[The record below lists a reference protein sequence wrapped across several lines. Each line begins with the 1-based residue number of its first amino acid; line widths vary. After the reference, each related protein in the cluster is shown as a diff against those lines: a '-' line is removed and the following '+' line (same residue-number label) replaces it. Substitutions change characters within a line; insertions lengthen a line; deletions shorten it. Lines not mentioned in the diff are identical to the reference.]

1 MIKRRKKVLNVT
13 DGGRAFPIAPGYFL
27 MKGRTHEQGG
37 IGIGN
42 NLEVEDG
49 EIIKTNKKSLKVL
62 SNAPI
67 MNGISP
73 AQMALGGLNN
83 GTFEQRFNQGF
94 KYQERFKDENG
105 LKDDGTKAQFG
116 TEYWDKALWK
126 PNNKK
131 EINVEIPFALPEENV
146 TKPKTKK
153 RNGEYIGGTPTEARL
168 KALDKMPKVK
178 QRIEELSKSYG
189 IDKNL
194 LTHRFLREGWL
205 DANIDVYNNTDKEL
219 QKDYWELVSNQ
230 EVSGFSGLGLDDA
243 GSLMPKY
250 NLRRDIS
257 YWTDVNENEKG
268 RAVISPYFDNIYD
281 ALEVKAADMEYRQNE
296 LRKRGISEEDINT
309 YVNAAYNLGLYHKDL
324 ENTDWIK
331 ENYTVPNYYKLG
343 GMNKQNKKELGGD
356 ATISSTGKR
365 KKAIFGK
372 QLTYK
377 DILEKNFTKPINITI
392 PDININGYNNNQ
404 TFNNDRLSFQEMVY
418 TAFDKPNINIPNVN
432 VPDINYPAL
441 TTNTSIV
448 RKDLTLPKVI
458 PHINNKVQKIIKDK
472 PLSETPITKISF
484 LKANPNF
491 LGNVIGS
498 VANIIGSGI
507 SYGVNKNMLND
518 LKSPR
523 TPYILQAN
531 KLKTNIN
538 INPQLNE
545 LRRTVDKYNKFA
557 DRNTAS
563 SQVAYNRRLGN
574 ELSFLENYNQ
584 LYGQKENIETQLIN
598 QDILN
603 QQEVFKYNL
612 ENYNNW
618 INKITDFD
626 NRIIEAKGENAQ
638 AFTQNLTGALGNFL
652 NNNAQWRNSMANIA
666 ALNAANPDVTPELM
680 YSLGLPYSLW
690 LKQRNDK
697 RARKKNNL
705 DQNENISIN

>member
-1 MIKRRKKVLNVT
+1 MGKRKQKILNVT

-42 NLEVEDG
+42 DLEVEDG

-83 GTFEQRFNQGF
+83 GTFEKRFNQGF
-94 KYQERFKDENG
+94 KYQERFKDKNG

-131 EINVEIPFALPEENV
+131 EINVEIPFALPEENT

-194 LTHRFLREGWL
+194 LTHRFLREGWV

-219 QKDYWELVSNQ
+219 QKDYWELVANQ

-250 NLRRDIS
+250 NLRRDIG
-257 YWTDVNENEKG
+257 YWTEDNENEKG
-268 RAVISPYFDNIYD
+268 RAVTSAYFDNIYD

-331 ENYTVPNYYKLG
+331 ENYTVPNYYRLG
-343 GMNKQNKKELGGD
+343 GMSKIYIKPSKRGTFTKAANQRGLGVQAFANKVLANKENYSPAMVKKANFDRNASKWNKKELGGN
-356 ATISSTGKR
+356 ANIPSTGKR
-365 KKAIFGK
+365 KKAELG
-372 QLTYK
+372 LTVG
-377 DILEKNFTKPINITI
+377 DWINL
-392 PDININGYNNNQ
+392 G
-404 TFNNDRLSFQEMVY
+404 S
-418 TAFDKPNINIPNVN
+418 NV
-432 VPDINYPAL
+432 
-441 TTNTSIV
+441 
-448 RKDLTLPKVI
+448 
-458 PHINNKVQKIIKDK
+458 
-472 PLSETPITKISF
+472 
-484 LKANPNF
+484 
-491 LGNVIGS
+491 LGLIGS
-498 VANIIGSGI
+498 TWGS
-507 SYGVNKNMLND
+507 SKALAKQKDYQL
-518 LKSPR
+518 P
-523 TPYILQAN
+523 TPYQAA

-545 LRRTVDKYNKFA
+545 LKRTVDKYNKFV

-584 LYGQKENIETQLIN
+584 LYGQKENTETQLIN
-598 QDILN
+598 QDRLN
-603 QQEVFKYNL
+603 QQEVANKYIQDVASIRNLNVDRYNQRLEGYADINTNLLQGITDIGTGLFKNL
-612 ENYNNW
+612 EDRKRYNTSLKLMPYMYPK
-618 INKITDFD
+618 INKEEYNKLLSDIV
-626 NRIIEAKGENAQ
+626 G
-638 AFTQNLTGALGNFL
+638 
-652 NNNAQWRNSMANIA
+652 
-666 ALNAANPDVTPELM
+666 
-680 YSLGLPYSLW
+680 
-690 LKQRNDK
+690 
-697 RARKKNNL
+697 
-705 DQNENISIN
+705 